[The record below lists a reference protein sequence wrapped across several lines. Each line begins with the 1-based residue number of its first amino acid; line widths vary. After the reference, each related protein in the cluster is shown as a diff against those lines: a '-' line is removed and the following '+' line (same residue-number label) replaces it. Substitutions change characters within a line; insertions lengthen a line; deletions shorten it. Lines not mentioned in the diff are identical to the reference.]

1 MDTRVYWLWLQEAL
15 GVGAPQSDSILKMFP
30 TAQAVYEAKQLPDSM
45 ELSDRQRAALQNH
58 DLSAAKERLRRV
70 LSMGAWLLTPDDVDF
85 PALLRGIYAPPTVLY
100 GKGTCFRVDRLPAVA
115 VVGTRRATPNGTLVT
130 RRLAAGLAA
139 GGAVV
144 VSGGA
149 PGLDCEALTAAMDAG
164 GACIS
169 FQACGLDVD
178 YPLATQAVRDRLI
191 REGGMLLSEFPPGVT
206 VRRHHFSIRNRLI
219 SGISLGVC
227 VPQAPQKSGALIT
240 ARFAREQ
247 GHDVFAAPGA
257 VGDPLCEGTN
267 ELLKDGARLVTCA
280 CDILMDYFD
289 RFPLAIDIAA
299 AAEAERQV
307 TDADKKRRSN
317 RQEPPSASAKQT
329 AKTPKEP
336 PPTVVPCPEEANEDA
351 KRIYAALSNE
361 PLSAVELA
369 GMTGLPLVQTLCA
382 LTALELCGAAV
393 CTAGQR
399 YALRCRGESV

>member
-280 CDILMDYFD
+280 FYILM
-289 RFPLAIDIAA
+289 
-299 AAEAERQV
+299 
-307 TDADKKRRSN
+307 
-317 RQEPPSASAKQT
+317 
-329 AKTPKEP
+329 
-336 PPTVVPCPEEANEDA
+336 
-351 KRIYAALSNE
+351 
-361 PLSAVELA
+361 
-369 GMTGLPLVQTLCA
+369 
-382 LTALELCGAAV
+382 
-393 CTAGQR
+393 
-399 YALRCRGESV
+399 